1 MRLRVVDPLAAA
13 QRHALRHSALQFPRS
28 SPKAAVRQQDRH
40 LEHRYSFLHAGI
52 LTYELLFGR
61 VPFEIRSEED
71 LGKVVDEDI
80 YFSKGVPLSSEARDF
95 VLSCLHKNPK
105 DRLPMPKLVDH
116 EFIHQSK

>member
-1 MRLRVVDPLAAA
+1 MVHPLTPA
-13 QRHALRHSALQFPRS
+13 QRYALRHSALQLTGSGPE
-28 SPKAAVRQQDRH
+28 AAVRQQDRH
-40 LEHRYSFLHAGI
+40 LEHRYAFPHAGI

-80 YFSKGVPLSSEARDF
+80 YFSKGVALSSEARDF

-105 DRLPMPKLVDH
+105 DRLPMLKLVDH